1 MYIHIS
7 LIAILCLLFILVHV
21 KFKCKQCNVA
31 LVYNANYEGF
41 VLKSIFLYLHKT
53 YAFDLFYDLSI
64 MTNISWTCLKL
75 GLFLYLDVL
84 NWRLCE

>member
-64 MTNISWTCLKL
+64 MTIYL
-75 GLFLYLDVL
+75 GHVS
-84 NWRLCE
+84 NWDFFYIWMC